1 MRPLPEGSL
10 PAGPVWIPLAF
21 TVTSLVSLVLLPVL
35 VSRQREEARRT
46 VTERVTPAR
55 THVGRLQQ
63 SLAAEVAAA
72 RGYALTADESF
83 RTALREADAAET
95 RSLGELQP
103 LAEQLGTGVEAR
115 LGDLRQAKGRWAASV
130 RGLIDG
136 SETPFGY
143 TTRLRDGQA
152 LFEQA
157 LAASQRL
164 DDAIVAAE
172 GILRERMRRIEW
184 WSAIATAVLALLALG
199 SAMSVAALARRLGR
213 LARTLR
219 YRAQEEQALRRV
231 ARALSAAVSVREVV
245 QRVADSAVETTR
257 ALGAYVEQVQD
268 SHVLVAAASGEGTP
282 PAGLRVAYPGSL
294 TPTMIEAAEPAI
306 VSEAGA
312 IGEAMAARL
321 RARCPRCAALL
332 VPLVSEGRT
341 LGALVLLRGAREGPF
356 EAAEAAHA
364 RALGDLA
371 SAALRRVLLLEQT
384 EQERRLKTA
393 LLDSAGE
400 GIYGLD
406 EHARC
411 TFVNTTA
418 AQMLGYQ
425 PSELLG
431 RPMHR
436 LIHGKRADGSPYPAQ
451 ECPINKTLRYGEPV
465 RVEGEA
471 LWRKDGQ
478 SFLVEYSASPIV
490 EGEVSGAVVAFS
502 DITAR
507 KSAEEEREALLQRER
522 EARAE
527 AETAVRMREEML
539 AIVSHDLRNPLNSIL
554 GNASMLLQMPLDE
567 EQRGRQ
573 LQVIQRSAERMN
585 RLIQDLLDVAR
596 LHAGQKLALEPQPL
610 DLAPVLTEACESFQP
625 QVREK
630 NQRLECL
637 VASDLPPVRAD
648 RDRLMQ
654 VLSNLIGNAVKFTP
668 GQGRIAVEAKPVEG
682 EMRLTVTDTG
692 PGIPADDLGSIFDP
706 YWQARTTARLGA
718 GLGLPIAK
726 AVVES
731 HGGRIWVESRLGEG
745 STFTFTLPLA
755 GTREPVRG

>member
-1 MRPLPEGSL
+1 MEGSL

-21 TVTSLVSLVLLPVL
+21 TATSLVSLVLLPVL
-35 VSRQREEARRT
+35 VSRHREEARRT
-46 VTERVTPAR
+46 VTEGVTPAR

-72 RGYALTADESF
+72 RGYALTSDEAF
-83 RTALREADAAET
+83 KTAFREADAAET
-95 RSLGELQP
+95 RSLGELRP
-103 LAEQLGTGVEAR
+103 LAAHLGPDVVER
-115 LGDLRQAKGRWAASV
+115 LSELREAKGRWAASA
-130 RGLIDG
+130 RALIDG
-136 SETPFGY
+136 QETPSEY
-143 TTRLRDGQA
+143 AARLRERQA

-164 DDAIVAAE
+164 DDGIVAAE
-172 GILRERMRRIEW
+172 GILRERMRRIER
-184 WSAIATAVLALLALG
+184 WSAIATAALALLALG
-199 SAMSVAALARRLGR
+199 SAVSVAALARRLGR
-213 LARTLR
+213 LARALR
-219 YRAQEEQALRRV
+219 YRAQEEKALRRI

-245 QRVADSAVETTR
+245 QRVAESAVESTR
-257 ALGAYVEQVQD
+257 ALGAYVEQVQE
-268 SHVLVAAASGEGTP
+268 SHVLVAAAAGEGTP
-282 PAGLRVAYPGSL
+282 PPGMRVAYPGSL
-294 TPTMIEAAEPAI
+294 TRAMIEAVEPAI
-306 VSEAGA
+306 VSEIGA
-312 IGEAMAARL
+312 VGEAMAPHV

-332 VPLVSEGRT
+332 VPLVSEGQI
-341 LGALVLLRGAREGPF
+341 LGALVLLRGAREGSF

-384 EQERRLKTA
+384 ERERRLKTA

-418 AQMLGYQ
+418 AQMLGYE
-425 PSELLG
+425 PAELLG
-431 RPMHR
+431 RNMHR
-436 LIHGKRADGSPYPAQ
+436 LVHGKRADGSPYPPQ
-451 ECPINKTLRYGEPV
+451 ECPINKTLRSGERV

-471 LWRKDGQ
+471 LWRKDGR
-478 SFLVEYSASPIV
+478 SFLVEYSASPMV

-507 KSAEEEREALLQRER
+507 KRAEEEREALLQRER

-527 AETAVRMREEML
+527 AEAAVRAREEVL

-554 GNASMLLQMPLDE
+554 GNASLLLQMSLDE
-567 EQRGRQ
+567 EQRVRQ
-573 LQVIQRSAERMN
+573 LQVIRRSAERMN

-596 LHAGQKLALEPQPL
+596 LHAGQKLILEAQPL
-610 DLAPVLTEACESFQP
+610 DLAPVATEACESFQP
-625 QVREK
+625 QVQQK
-630 NQRLECL
+630 SQRLECR
-637 VASDLPPVRAD
+637 VANDLPAVRAD
-648 RDRLMQ
+648 RDRLLQ

-668 GQGRIAVEAKPVEG
+668 EGGRIVVEATPVDG
-682 EMRLTVTDTG
+682 EMRLTVADSG
-692 PGIPADDLGSIFDP
+692 PGIPPENLERVFDP

-726 AVVES
+726 GVVES
-731 HGGRIWVESRLGEG
+731 HGGRIWVESRPGEG
-745 STFTFTLPLA
+745 ATFTFTLPLA
-755 GTREPVRG
+755 EISQAVHG